1 MIAPRVVPVRTVTR
15 RKIVSAEGET
25 REQMI
30 RTAAYLLAQRRG
42 FRPGGELE
50 DWLAAEREID
60 SSLESGSAAVRPVR
74 AS

>member
-15 RKIVSAEGET
+15 RKLVSAEGET
-25 REQMI
+25 REEMI
-30 RTAAYLLAQRRG
+30 RTAAYLLAEHRG

-50 DWLAAEREID
+50 DWLAAERQVD
-60 SSLESGSAAVRPVR
+60 AWLERGGAAVRPAR